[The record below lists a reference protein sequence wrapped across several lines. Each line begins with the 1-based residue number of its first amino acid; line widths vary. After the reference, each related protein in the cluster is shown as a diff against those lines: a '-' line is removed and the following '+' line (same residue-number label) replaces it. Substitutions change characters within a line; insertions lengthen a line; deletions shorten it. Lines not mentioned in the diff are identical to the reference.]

1 MKLILYKSNSATW
14 LKIKGAFIAILSS
27 GKTAPLARRAKSNAF
42 TLLEV
47 ILAMTLV
54 TMIVLMIA
62 NMFQEVSFSWTIGT
76 QSAEMNTAGRAAVD
90 FIAQELSQAVAGPI
104 EANDPPDHAIRFQ
117 LSSNELLFVTLA
129 GDPQGDPQSGRAL
142 RSALFK
148 HEEQIIKYWQTESF
162 NPYKDD
168 PKWDSAQ
175 AQMLVTNVVDLQF
188 YAYASVEDLTNNN
201 FTLPYPYDLEQL
213 PVAVDV
219 YLTVLGNED
228 ALKAANLSSSPNDSS
243 SERVKFV
250 ARNAR
255 RYTSRVYFNNRHSS
269 KSQ

>member
-104 EANDPPDHAIRFQ
+104 EANDPPDHAIRFHNG
-117 LSSNELLFVTLA
+117 SNELFFVTLA

-148 HEEQIIKYWQTESF
+148 HEADKQIIKYCQTESF

-175 AQMLVTNVVDLQF
+175 MLVANVVDLQF
-188 YAYASVEDLTNNN
+188 YAYASVADLTHNVSTN
-201 FTLPYPYDLEQL
+201 FYDSDNL

-228 ALKAANLSSSPNDSS
+228 ALKAANLSGSPNDSS
-243 SERVKFV
+243 SERGKFV

-255 RYTSRVYFNNRHSS
+255 RYTSRAYFNNRHSS

>member
-117 LSSNELLFVTLA
+117 LLNGNELLFVTLA

-148 HEEQIIKYWQTESF
+148 HEADKQIIKYWRQTESF

-168 PKWDSAQ
+168 PKWDS

-188 YAYASVEDLTNNN
+188 YAYASVEDLKKNN
-201 FTLPYPYDLEQL
+201 FTLSYDLEQL

-228 ALKAANLSSSPNDSS
+228 ALKAANLGSP
-243 SERVKFV
+243 EREKFV

-255 RYTSRVYFNNRHSS
+255 RYTSRAYFNNRHSS

>member
-117 LSSNELLFVTLA
+117 LLNGNELLFVTLA

-148 HEEQIIKYWQTESF
+148 HEADKLKYWQTESF

-168 PKWDSAQ
+168 PKWDSAR
-175 AQMLVTNVVDLQF
+175 AQMLVANVVDLQF
-188 YAYASVEDLTNNN
+188 YAYASVEDLKNNN
-201 FTLPYPYDLEQL
+201 FTLSYPLEQLPQL

-228 ALKAANLSSSPNDSS
+228 ALKAANLGSPA
-243 SERVKFV
+243 EREKFV

-255 RYTSRVYFNNRHSS
+255 RYTSRAYFNNRHSS

>member
-117 LSSNELLFVTLA
+117 LLNGNELLFVTLA

-148 HEEQIIKYWQTESF
+148 HEDDKQIIKYGRHPESF

-175 AQMLVTNVVDLQF
+175 AQMLVANVVDLQF
-188 YAYASVEDLTNNN
+188 YAYASVEDLKKNN
-201 FTLPYPYDLEQL
+201 FTLPPYDLEQL

-228 ALKAANLSSSPNDSS
+228 ALKAANLGRP
-243 SERVKFV
+243 EREKFV

-255 RYTSRVYFNNRHSS
+255 RYTSRAYFNNRHSS